1 MNTFNNSMFKV
12 IQSSLTDNQNSGP
25 SKFREF
31 MKLSPGNTTV
41 VRLVPNIKSPEKTFF
56 HYYSHSW
63 ESFSTGRFMSVISPQ
78 TFGER
83 DPISEVYLSIQKHGS
98 EEEKKKHRVLA
109 RRENWLVNV
118 YVVNDPVNPE
128 NNGEV
133 KILRYGKQLHKV
145 IMDALQ
151 GDEAEEVGERMF
163 DLSEKGCNLRIKCE
177 KQGDFPTYVSSK
189 FALPASLEG
198 VEDSSEVYEGLHSLD
213 DIYTVKSYDD
223 LKQTLDEHFYCKDVT
238 ESGDEFE
245 EVVPGNADVNSA
257 GGNAAEPK
265 TVQVKKTSES
275 DDDPLNDDK
284 VKELLKG
291 LDG

>member
-1 MNTFNNSMFKV
+1 MNTFTNSMFKV
-12 IQSSLTDNQNSGP
+12 IQSSLTDNQSSGP
-25 SKFREF
+25 SKFNEF
-31 MKLSPGNTTV
+31 LKLKPGNTTV
-41 VRLVPNIKSPEKTFF
+41 VRLVPNTKSPEKTFF

-63 ESFSTGRFMSVISPQ
+63 ESFSTGRFTSVISPQ

-118 YVVNDPVNPE
+118 YVVNDPINPE

-151 GDEAEEVGERMF
+151 GDESDEVGERMF
-163 DLSEKGCNLRIKCE
+163 DLSDKGCNLRIKCE
-177 KQGDFPTYVSSK
+177 RQGDFPTYVSSK
-189 FALPASLEG
+189 FALPSGLENVEDANELHESVHSLE
-198 VEDSSEVYEGLHSLD
+198 DS
-213 DIYTVKSYDD
+213 YTVKSYGD
-223 LKQTLDEHFYCKDVT
+223 LKQTLDEHFYCKNVT
-238 ESGDEFE
+238 ETGDEWE
-245 EVVPGNADVNSA
+245 SPEAAPAKEVAEDKAAS
-257 GGNAAEPK
+257 AAEAAPPAK
-265 TVQVKKTSES
+265 ESE
-275 DDDPLNDDK
+275 DDPLNDDK

>member
-1 MNTFNNSMFKV
+1 MFKV
-12 IQSSLTDNQNSGP
+12 IQNSLTDNQSSGP
-25 SKFREF
+25 SKFKEF
-31 MKLSPGNTTV
+31 LKLSPGNTTV
-41 VRLVPNIKSPEKTFF
+41 VRLVPNTKSPEKTFF

-177 KQGDFPTYVSSK
+177 RQGDFPTYVSSK
-189 FALPASLEG
+189 FALPGTLEG
-198 VEDSSEVYEGLHSLD
+198 VEDSSEVYESVHSLD

-238 ESGDEFE
+238 ESGDDWDSAATAVAE
-245 EVVPGNADVNSA
+245 EKAKP
-257 GGNAAEPK
+257 AAEAEKPAPK
-265 TVQVKKTSES
+265 ASES

>member
-12 IQSSLTDNQNSGP
+12 IQNSLTDNQSSGP
-25 SKFREF
+25 SKFKEF
-31 MKLSPGNTTV
+31 LKLSPGNTTV
-41 VRLVPNIKSPEKTFF
+41 VRLVPNTKSPEKTFF

-177 KQGDFPTYVSSK
+177 RQGDFPTYVSSK
-189 FALPASLEG
+189 FALPGTLEG
-198 VEDSSEVYEGLHSLD
+198 VEDSSEVYESVHSLD

-238 ESGDEFE
+238 ESGDDWDSAATAVAE
-245 EVVPGNADVNSA
+245 EKAKP
-257 GGNAAEPK
+257 AAEAEKPAPK
-265 TVQVKKTSES
+265 ASES

>member
-1 MNTFNNSMFKV
+1 M
-12 IQSSLTDNQNSGP
+12 
-25 SKFREF
+25 
-31 MKLSPGNTTV
+31 
-41 VRLVPNIKSPEKTFF
+41 VPNVKSPEKTFF

-63 ESFSTGRFMSVISPQ
+63 ESFSTGRFTSVISPQ

-98 EEEKKKHRVLA
+98 EEEKKKARVLA

-151 GDEAEEVGERMF
+151 GDESDEVGERMF
-163 DLSEKGCNLRIKCE
+163 DLSDKGCNLRIKCE
-177 KQGDFPTYVSSK
+177 RQVDFPTYVSSK
-189 FALPASLEG
+189 FALPSALEG
-198 VEDSSEVYEGLHSLD
+198 VEDSNELYESVHSLD
-213 DIYTVKSYDD
+213 DIYNVKSYDD
-223 LKQTLDEHFYCKDVT
+223 LKQTLDEHFYCKNVT
-238 ESGDEFE
+238 ETGDEWEDTAKEVAE
-245 EVVPGNADVNSA
+245 EKAAAP
-257 GGNAAEPK
+257 AAEA
-265 TVQVKKTSES
+265 TTSSSSS
-275 DDDPLNDDK
+275 DEDPLNDDK

>member
-1 MNTFNNSMFKV
+1 MFKV
-12 IQSSLTDNQNSGP
+12 IQSSLTDNTQSGP
-25 SKFREF
+25 SKFKEF
-31 MKLSPGNTTV
+31 LKLSPGNTTV
-41 VRLVPNIKSPEKTFF
+41 VRLVPNVKSPEKTFF

-63 ESFSTGRFMSVISPQ
+63 ESFSTGRFTSVISPQ

-98 EEEKKKHRVLA
+98 EEEKKKARVLA

-151 GDEAEEVGERMF
+151 GDESDEVGERMF
-163 DLSEKGCNLRIKCE
+163 DLSDKGCNLRIKCE
-177 KQGDFPTYVSSK
+177 RQVDFPTYVSSK
-189 FALPASLEG
+189 FALPSALEG
-198 VEDSSEVYEGLHSLD
+198 VEDSNELYESVHSLD
-213 DIYTVKSYDD
+213 DIYNVKSYDD
-223 LKQTLDEHFYCKDVT
+223 LKQTLDEHFYCKNVT
-238 ESGDEFE
+238 ETGDEWEDTAKEVAE
-245 EVVPGNADVNSA
+245 EKAAAP
-257 GGNAAEPK
+257 AAEA
-265 TVQVKKTSES
+265 TTSSSSS
-275 DDDPLNDDK
+275 DEDPLNDDK